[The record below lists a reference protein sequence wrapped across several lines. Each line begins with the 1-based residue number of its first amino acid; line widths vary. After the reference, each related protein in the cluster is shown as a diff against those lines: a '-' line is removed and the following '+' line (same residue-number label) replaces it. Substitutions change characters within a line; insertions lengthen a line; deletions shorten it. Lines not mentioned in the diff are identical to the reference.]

1 MRQHFR
7 PFSTWWV
14 LLSPSWILICKPPVS
29 GIWLLKRKLYLGPW
43 VKYEILYFE
52 GIPTPFSA
60 HLFAIRGM
68 FFFKTALG
76 AKLMTS
82 SFLLK
87 SISTRQI
94 FYTFKTTRL
103 FRLPNYKHG
112 KSFCVNIPNSHSGN
126 TNFACFLPRAIFLF
140 SCQDLVRQTL
150 ILTRIR
156 NRTKHFKSNSTFSF
170 SEQFERFRF

>member
-1 MRQHFR
+1 M
-7 PFSTWWV
+7 
-14 LLSPSWILICKPPVS
+14 
-29 GIWLLKRKLYLGPW
+29 
-43 VKYEILYFE
+43 YFE

-68 FFFKTALG
+68 LFFKTALG

-94 FYTFKTTRL
+94 FYTFKSTRL

-112 KSFCVNIPNSHSGN
+112 KSFCVNIPNSHSGD

-150 ILTRIR
+150 ILTHIR
-156 NRTKHFKSNSTFSF
+156 NRTKLLNQIARFHFQSNLNVFVF
-170 SEQFERFRF
+170 KQRLDFY